1 MQRAMQQRPDDLN
14 VQSVYA
20 PAIQAVLAMNRHNAA
35 KALDLLKKAEP
46 FDRAIAEVRY
56 TRASALLMAG
66 HGEEAAQEFRA
77 VIGLKGYTLSDPTFP
92 VAQLGL
98 ARALATTDKA
108 AARVAY
114 QDFFALWKNA
124 DQAVPILKQAQAEYK
139 NLQ

>member
-46 FDRAIAEVRY
+46 LDGAIAEVRY